1 MDIKELRTKIDA
13 VDEQLVKLYTERMGL
28 AGQVAEYKKENKM
41 KIFDSARERQLLDK
55 VTTMAGEE
63 HEDSTRILFST
74 LLELSRSHQ
83 SRLISEASKSADDM
97 KNALENTPK
106 LFPEKV
112 TVACQG
118 VEGAYSQLAADKL
131 FSLPNIMYFSNFEAI
146 FQAIDKGL
154 CKYGVLPLEN
164 SNAGSVNQ
172 IYDLMIKYN
181 FHIVRS
187 TRVMAGHSLLAKP
200 GTKLS
205 DIKEIYSHEQA
216 IQQCDGF
223 LKDLNVK
230 ITPVENTAI
239 AAQSVADSDRTDV
252 AAISSKACEKLYNLV
267 SLSDRVQNNGNN
279 YTRFICISKDL
290 EIYPGADR
298 TSLMAVI
305 PHKPGSLY
313 RLISRFY
320 SLGINLVKLE
330 SRPIPDSD
338 FEFMFYFDLD
348 TSVYSPKLI
357 QLISDLENELDD
369 FRYLGSYSEVI

>member
-13 VDEQLVKLYTERMGL
+13 VDEQLVKLYTERMSL

>member
-13 VDEQLVKLYTERMGL
+13 VDEQLVKLYVERMNL
-28 AGQVAEYKKENKM
+28 AGQVAEYKKENKL
-41 KIFDSARERQLLDK
+41 KIFDSTRERQLLDK
-55 VTTMAGEE
+55 VTTQAGTE

-74 LLELSRSHQ
+74 LMELSRSHQ
-83 SRLISEASKSADDM
+83 SRLISESSKSANDM

-200 GTKLS
+200 GTKLE
-205 DIKEIYSHEQA
+205 DIKEIFSHEQA
-216 IQQCDGF
+216 IQQCDSF

-252 AAISSKACEKLYNLV
+252 AAISSKSCEKLYNLV

-290 EIYPGADR
+290 EIYPGANR

-305 PHKPGSLY
+305 PHRPGSLY
-313 RLISRFY
+313 KLISRFY

-348 TSVYSPKLI
+348 TSVYSDKLI

>member
-1 MDIKELRTKIDA
+1 MN
-13 VDEQLVKLYTERMGL
+13 L
-28 AGQVAEYKKENKM
+28 AGEVAEYKKANNM
-41 KIFDSARERQLLDK
+41 KIFDSKRERQLLDK
-55 VTTMAGEE
+55 VTTQAGEE
-63 HEDSTRILFST
+63 HEDSTRILFSM
-74 LLELSRSHQ
+74 LMELSRSHQ
-83 SRLISEASKSADDM
+83 SRLLSGTSKSASDM
-97 KNALENTPK
+97 VNALENTPK
-106 LFPEKV
+106 LFPSKV

-154 CKYGVLPLEN
+154 CKYGVLPLEI
-164 SNAGSVNQ
+164 SNAGSVNK

-205 DIKEIYSHEQA
+205 DIKEIFSHEQA
-216 IQQCDGF
+216 IQQCESF

-230 ITPVENTAI
+230 VTPVENTAI
-239 AAQSVADSDRTDV
+239 AAESVANSDRNDV

-267 SLSDRVQNNGNN
+267 SLSDRVQDNGNN

>member
-1 MDIKELRTKIDA
+1 MDIQELRTKIDA
-13 VDEQLVKLYTERMGL
+13 VDEQLVKLYIERMNL
-28 AGQVAEYKKENKM
+28 AGEVAEYKKANNM
-41 KIFDSARERQLLDK
+41 KIFDSKRERQLLDK
-55 VTTMAGEE
+55 VTTQAGEE
-63 HEDSTRILFST
+63 HEDSTRILFSM
-74 LLELSRSHQ
+74 LMELSRSYQ
-83 SRLISEASKSADDM
+83 SKLLSGTSKLATDM
-97 KNALENTPK
+97 TNALENTPK
-106 LFPEKV
+106 LFPSKV

-164 SNAGSVNQ
+164 SNAGSVNK

-200 GTKLS
+200 GTKIS
-205 DIKEIYSHEQA
+205 DIKEIFSHEQA
-216 IQQCDGF
+216 IQQCESF

-230 ITPVENTAI
+230 VTPVENTAI
-239 AAQSVADSDRTDV
+239 AAETVANSERTDV

-267 SLSDRVQNNGNN
+267 SLSDRVQDNGNN

>member
-13 VDEQLVKLYTERMGL
+13 VDEQLVNLYTERMKL
-28 AGQVAEYKKENKM
+28 AGQVAEYKKANNM

-55 VTTMAGEE
+55 VATQAGEE

-74 LLELSRSHQ
+74 LMELSRSYQ
-83 SRLISEASKSADDM
+83 SKLLSKTSKAAEDM
-97 KNALENTPK
+97 NSALENTPK
-106 LFPEKV
+106 LFPSKV

-131 FSLPNIMYFSNFEAI
+131 FSLPNIMYFSNFEAV

-164 SNAGSVNQ
+164 SNAGSVNK

-200 GTKLS
+200 GTKIE
-205 DIKEIYSHEQA
+205 DIKEIFSHEQA
-216 IQQCDGF
+216 IQQCDSF
-223 LKDLNVK
+223 LRDLNVK

-252 AAISSKACEKLYNLV
+252 AAISSKSCEKLYNLT
-267 SLSDRVQNNGNN
+267 SLSDRIQNNGNN

-305 PHKPGSLY
+305 PHKPGALY
-313 RLISRFY
+313 NLISKFY

-330 SRPIPDSD
+330 SRPIPDSN

>member
-1 MDIKELRTKIDA
+1 MDIQELRTKIDA
-13 VDEQLVKLYTERMGL
+13 VDEQLVKLYIERMNL
-28 AGQVAEYKKENKM
+28 AGEVAEYKKANNM
-41 KIFDSARERQLLDK
+41 KIFDSKRERQLLDK
-55 VTTMAGEE
+55 VTTQAGEE
-63 HEDSTRILFST
+63 HEDSTRILFSM
-74 LLELSRSHQ
+74 LMELSRSHQ
-83 SRLISEASKSADDM
+83 SRLLSETSKSASDM
-97 KNALENTPK
+97 VNALENTPK
-106 LFPEKV
+106 LFPSKV

-164 SNAGSVNQ
+164 SNAGSVNK

-200 GTKLS
+200 GTKIS
-205 DIKEIYSHEQA
+205 DIKEIFSHEQA
-216 IQQCDGF
+216 IQQCESF

-230 ITPVENTAI
+230 VTPVENTAI
-239 AAQSVADSDRTDV
+239 AAETVANSERTDV

-267 SLSDRVQNNGNN
+267 SLSDRVQDNGNN